1 VLRGP
6 RIERVLRKCVLKE
19 NAFDETSK
27 AKMEEKRFG
36 EKEGFV

>member
-1 VLRGP
+1 
-6 RIERVLRKCVLKE
+6 LKE